1 MWQPIV
7 TDWMRAHTLTV
18 LTSERMQEIGFFSHS
33 LFFFF
38 SSLAFPLVLLLLLL
52 LHFQLMNGWI
62 MIENMKKKKTR

>member
-38 SSLAFPLVLLLLLL
+38 FFVGVAFAAVVAA
-52 LHFQLMNGWI
+52 FVTFSINEWMDYD
-62 MIENMKKKKTR
+62 